1 MSILRSIVINQK
13 EIHNTC
19 ELYIVKPTRF
29 ILYNYSKLLPSWNGS
44 PHSLIIFL
52 LYSTVPLDNNCVQV
66 QKEKKRL
73 RQKFLRLGNI
83 IQPILQ
89 RKQYLTE
96 IIDPR
101 DGKLV
106 SSISGYIFFD
116 SVTIIHKSLKMNY
129 VSAKQCK
136 LLYHPF
142 QKTNIY
148 PGLMISNAR
157 VNRVNNLIEANI
169 F

>member
-73 RQKFLRLGNI
+73 RQKFLRV
-83 IQPILQ
+83 
-89 RKQYLTE
+89 RKYYSTNFT
-96 IIDPR
+96 
-101 DGKLV
+101 K
-106 SSISGYIFFD
+106 
-116 SVTIIHKSLKMNY
+116 
-129 VSAKQCK
+129 
-136 LLYHPF
+136 
-142 QKTNIY
+142 KTVFN
-148 PGLMISNAR
+148 
-157 VNRVNNLIEANI
+157 
-169 F
+169 